1 MNFIRQRRDTG
12 DQQKASNIYKYQK
25 NEYIWKKKWRWNI
38 RRITINSYTSILWF
52 LGDFKSN
59 LTQEAG
65 DLVSNITS
73 AFHLNNSH
81 LHLMVHWAGKNN
93 PVVFVLAR
101 DQDLKIANPTSNF
114 YISKDYGKNFE
125 DVSDKFKLPS
135 GANAV
140 LEKFYNHPESPC
152 YYVVTD
158 TREKVSWDTKD
169 FQI

>member
-1 MNFIRQRRDTG
+1 M
-12 DQQKASNIYKYQK
+12 
-25 NEYIWKKKWRWNI
+25 
-38 RRITINSYTSILWF
+38 
-52 LGDFKSN
+52 
-59 LTQEAG
+59 
-65 DLVSNITS
+65 VS

-114 YISKDYGKNFE
+114 YISRDYGKTFQ
-125 DVSDKFKLPS
+125 DVSNRFKLPN
-135 GANAV
+135 GKNAV

-158 TREKVSWDTKD
+158 TREKVSEFTVPLRPQPNKLQNPTTRSPSILLYAKILTI
-169 FQI
+169 FLISTGNFYNN